1 MKKII
6 GSDYDGTLNHGG
18 IDDIKKNAIE
28 KWRKAG
34 NIFSVIS
41 GRCVKEILELYNE
54 NQFGCDYL
62 IAANG
67 GVILKPDG
75 EIITETR
82 CDASLVKPLIETLF
96 ENNCN
101 FAHVQSD
108 VQFRVFSDKDLAE
121 ENNGY
126 ILENMP
132 EIKYFNQV
140 STMLDTAD
148 EAEKVTAVTAEKFGG
163 FLNPLRNGR
172 CIDIVRFDM
181 NKAKG
186 LYLLAEIVNAEK
198 EDIIA
203 VGDNINDLDMI
214 REFRSYAMANGVD
227 SVKEEADFITY
238 GITELIEKELQ
249 Q

>member
-1 MKKII
+1 MRKII

-18 IDDIKKNAIE
+18 IGEEKRNAIE

-41 GRCVKEILELYNE
+41 GRCVTELLELYRE
-54 NQFGCDYL
+54 KQFGCDYL

-67 GVILKPDG
+67 AVILKPDG

-82 CDASLVKPLIETLF
+82 CNADLVKPLIELLF
-96 ENNCN
+96 ENGCD

-108 VQFRVFSDKDLAE
+108 VHFKVFSDKEKAE
-121 ENNGY
+121 ENGGCT
-126 ILENMP
+126 IDEMP
-132 EIKYFNQV
+132 EIDYFYQV
-140 STMLDTAD
+140 STMLETAD
-148 EAEKVTAVTAEKFGG
+148 EAEAVTAVATEKFSE
-163 FLNPLRNGR
+163 FLNPLQNGR
-172 CIDIVRFDM
+172 CIDIVRYDM

-186 LYLLAEIVNAEK
+186 LYMLAAMVGAEY
-198 EDIIA
+198 ENIIA

-214 REFRSYAMANGVD
+214 REFTSYAMANGVD
-227 SVKEEADFITY
+227 SVKKEADFITD